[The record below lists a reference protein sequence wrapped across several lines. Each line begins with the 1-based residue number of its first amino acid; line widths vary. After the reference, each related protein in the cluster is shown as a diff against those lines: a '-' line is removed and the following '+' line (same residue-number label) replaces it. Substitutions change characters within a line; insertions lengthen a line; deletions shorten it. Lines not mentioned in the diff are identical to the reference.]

1 MPVKSS
7 DFQSLWNCTWL
18 EHMSWNYWA
27 PLQHL
32 EQHLSS
38 LRGAAPQS
46 KPIAMMC
53 STRPC
58 LCIYFFFNACHSC
71 WIFRLSCLSN
81 HLSEWKIWEV
91 NKFLSRHLPPSC
103 GLSLSLNKAV
113 TASGE
118 IGVLLWCTG
127 HPQVLN
133 TDLYMLQRCYFTCCI
148 YHVTGIMRLSSVL
161 FSMVFCVK
169 SFYKIIIKSCKV
181 AFRRKKQKPKNQI
194 KIWLRA
200 SP

>member
-1 MPVKSS
+1 MIFSS
-7 DFQSLWNCTWL
+7 CGTALDWNTWAEIL
-18 EHMSWNYWA
+18 GTSA
-27 PLQHL
+27 AF
-32 EQHLSS
+32 
-38 LRGAAPQS
+38 RAAPEQCQGS
-46 KPIAMMC
+46 SPSVKAHCHDVLHKALPVY
-53 STRPC
+53 
-58 LCIYFFFNACHSC
+58 LFFFNTWHSC
-71 WIFRLSCLSN
+71 WIFRLSCLPN

-91 NKFLSRHLPPSC
+91 NKFLSRHLPPLC

-194 KIWLRA
+194 KVWLRA
-200 SP
+200 SQ